1 MPASHRPLIT
11 VNCHN
16 VLIEESFMHRQYFVR
31 PCAGAIAALAIAGA
45 ATVASAQ
52 TSTIIVAPTAPP
64 PPRVET
70 MPPLPP
76 HGQVMTWQ
84 AGHWVWNGT
93 AWAWVDG
100 QYVQRPQPTAQWE
113 PGHWSRENVVDG
125 RWRS

>member
-1 MPASHRPLIT
+1 MRRP
-11 VNCHN
+11 
-16 VLIEESFMHRQYFVR
+16 YFAWCY
-31 PCAGAIAALAIAGA
+31 PGAIVALAIAGA

-64 PPRVET
+64 PPRVEA
-70 MPPLPP
+70 MPPPP
-76 HGQVMTWQ
+76 PQAQVMTWQ
-84 AGHWVWNGT
+84 TGHWAWNGT

-113 PGHWSRENVVDG
+113 PGHWAQGTGGGYVWVDG